1 MRIEPWTWKMLV
13 KFVKVTVSNGA
24 THSLLDIRRARIN
37 SLYIEVPL
45 DGRNHIGL
53 PVRLTV
59 SPMVGGV

>member
-1 MRIEPWTWKMLV
+1 MLV
-13 KFVKVTVSNGA
+13 KFVQVAVSNGA

-45 DGRNHIGL
+45 GGRDHTGL